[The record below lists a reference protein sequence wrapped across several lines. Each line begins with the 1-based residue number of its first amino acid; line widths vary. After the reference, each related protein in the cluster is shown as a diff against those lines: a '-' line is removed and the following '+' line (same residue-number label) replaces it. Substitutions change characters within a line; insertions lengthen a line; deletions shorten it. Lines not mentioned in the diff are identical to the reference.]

1 MSSGAILRLKSC
13 ATLALT
19 VLSLGLGGAPAS
31 AAPLTTVRMFAYD
44 PGNDETRRVA
54 GPLTFEFQQRLV
66 FTTLLKIRSTEAQ
79 ATAVVTPA
87 DDKALGRGGLTALI
101 GANAPERDLFAIKD
115 EAEGAAM
122 ISAFCPGSTHAWV
135 AIGRIRANRDLRVHI
150 IGDGPQPGQAHLCH
164 TLDFYF
170 HGEWKT
176 EVPFEV
182 NPAEVKKPH
191 FPY

>member
-1 MSSGAILRLKSC
+1 MSSGVTLRAKSC
-13 ATLALT
+13 LAAALAA
-19 VLSLGLGGAPAS
+19 VSLGAATVPAT

-54 GPLTFEFQQRLV
+54 GPLTFEFKQQLV

-79 ATAVVTPA
+79 ATAVVVPA
-87 DDKALGRGGLTALI
+87 PEKDLGPGGLTALI
-101 GANAPERDLFAIKD
+101 GANAPERDLFVIKD
-115 EAEGAAM
+115 EAEGPAM
-122 ISAFCPGSTHAWV
+122 IAAFCPGSKHAWV

-150 IGDGPQPGQAHLCH
+150 IGDGPQPGQAHVCH

-182 NPAEVKKPH
+182 NPREVKKPH

>member
-1 MSSGAILRLKSC
+1 MSSGVELRLTC
-13 ATLALT
+13 CLAAAVAALC
-19 VLSLGLGGAPAS
+19 LPAAPAT
-31 AAPLTTVRMFAYD
+31 AAPFTTVRMFAYD

-54 GPLTFEFQQRLV
+54 GPLTFEFRQQMV
-66 FTTLLKIRSTEAQ
+66 FTTLLKIRATEAQ

-87 DDKALGRGGLTALI
+87 DERALGPGGLTALI
-101 GANAPERDLFAIKD
+101 GANAPERDLFAIQD
-115 EAEGAAM
+115 EAEGPAM
-122 ISAFCPGSTHAWV
+122 ISAFCPGSKHAWV
-135 AIGRIRANRDLRVHI
+135 AIGRIRANRDLKVHI
-150 IGDGPQPGQAHLCH
+150 IGDGPAPGQAHVCH
-164 TLDFYF
+164 SLQFYF